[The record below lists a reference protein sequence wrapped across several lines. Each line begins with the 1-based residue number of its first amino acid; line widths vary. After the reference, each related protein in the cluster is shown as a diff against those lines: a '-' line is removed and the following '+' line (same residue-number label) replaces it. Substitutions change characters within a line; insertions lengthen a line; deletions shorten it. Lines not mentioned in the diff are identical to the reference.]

1 MVAAEIELGLEL
13 DMGRAAGAAS
23 VALKALAT
31 ADGDSGPGSD
41 VELLEVA
48 LEGCDGTLA
57 PRHWLASRLHDRLA
71 KAYQGRA
78 MGLRGVDGYLQT
90 PEGEREFIH
99 CLRRHVVHTRSVL
112 DATTAVLAPGDKQV
126 AAALSR
132 LAWGLKAVGADSAFE
147 EYRAAAAEAVE
158 LYPRD

>member
-1 MVAAEIELGLEL
+1 
-13 DMGRAAGAAS
+13 
-23 VALKALAT
+23 
-31 ADGDSGPGSD
+31 
-41 VELLEVA
+41 
-48 LEGCDGTLA
+48 
-57 PRHWLASRLHDRLA
+57 
-71 KAYQGRA
+71 
-78 MGLRGVDGYLQT
+78 
-90 PEGEREFIH
+90 
-99 CLRRHVVHTRSVL
+99 VHTRSVL